1 MADFLKNLI
10 HNPDDKN
17 DEVPTGAKKYYGLII
32 IVVILAACLVGIA
45 IGKNVDEKTDQV
57 LSSFQAPL
65 YDHELPQDSIL
76 LDQEC
81 KKNTDGSVFACL
93 ILQTKLSQSDLET
106 FYKDVDP
113 QPAYEGQTASLKVI
127 QVTDD
132 SLTSVQKS
140 DEYQKGAGDC
150 WFIYMY
156 SGK

>member
-57 LSSFQAPL
+57 LSSFQTPL

-106 FYKDVDP
+106 FYKDIDP

-140 DEYQKGAGDC
+140 DEYQKDAGDC

>member
-106 FYKDVDP
+106 FYKDIDP